1 MTTKRLKP
9 IVWGLGIATAVAMLL
24 TLYLGL
30 VWSPPERTMG
40 DTIRILYFHAPS
52 AWASYLAIGVV
63 AIASI
68 LYLWRRTHIWDVF
81 ALASAEIGVLFTT
94 ITLISGMLWGKLEW
108 GTYWTWDARLTS
120 FLIMWLIYVGYLMLR
135 AAIDDPER
143 RARLAAIVGIVGVLD
158 IPIIH
163 FAVLWWRTLHPQPI
177 VVRPG
182 GPAMSEPMVVALM
195 AGMLSF
201 TLLYLFLMA
210 LRVALEIERD
220 RAEVAAPRQPVT
232 AEAQPG

>member
-1 MTTKRLKP
+1 MTTKRLRP
-9 IVWGLGIATAVAMLL
+9 IVGGLGIATAISMLV

-52 AWASYLAIGVV
+52 AWASYLAVGVV

-68 LYLWRRTHIWDVF
+68 LYLWRRTHVWDII

-135 AAIDDPER
+135 SALDDPER
-143 RARLAAIVGIVGVLD
+143 RARLAAIVGIVGALD

-182 GPAMSEPMVVALM
+182 GPAMSEPMVLALV

-201 TLLYLFLMA
+201 TLVYVFLMA
-210 LRVALEIERD
+210 LRVSLEVERD
-220 RAEVAAPRQPVT
+220 RIEVAAHPQPVT
-232 AEAQPG
+232 AEVQPS